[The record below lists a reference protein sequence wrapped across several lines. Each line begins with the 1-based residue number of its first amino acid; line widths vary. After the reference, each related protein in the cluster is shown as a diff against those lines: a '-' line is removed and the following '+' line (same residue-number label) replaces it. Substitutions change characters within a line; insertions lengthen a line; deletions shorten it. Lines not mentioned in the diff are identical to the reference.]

1 MMRKMILCAKG
12 RNDKMNRNFTHSH
25 LDFDHN
31 LYFFSYK
38 TWMRRC
44 PDEYYHAH
52 DGMEFLYIHEGE
64 GRIILNDRL
73 FLLKP
78 RTLVYIQPYQVH
90 LTRFECPRLRS
101 VLKINL
107 SLLYPYIQM
116 YPSVAGFVAYLEKS
130 RAGDQVVQLSP
141 EQDEELTALLGS
153 IDHTLSLVPAHER
166 KEQFLIFGTQ
176 FMSYLKT
183 RLFDMRR
190 SPEEDCKLQ
199 NRESHHMEKI
209 KAWIEQHYKEPY
221 SLEKL
226 SADIHLTGSYL
237 SNLFRSFAGVT
248 ITEYITRRR
257 LDEACLLLAHT
268 SISIDQAGKQSGF
281 PTPAY
286 FCRCFKKRHLLTPQ
300 QYRAAAAASK
310 RYPETSENAGTD

>member
-1 MMRKMILCAKG
+1 MRKMILCAKG

-25 LDFDHN
+25 LMFDHN

-78 RTLVYIQPYQVH
+78 RTLAYIQPYQVH
-90 LTRFECPRLRS
+90 LTRFESPRLRS

-107 SLLYPYIQM
+107 SLLYPYIRM
-116 YPSVAGFVAYLEKS
+116 YPSIESFVAYLEKS

-141 EQDEELTALLGS
+141 EQDEEFTALLGS
-153 IDHTLSLVPAHER
+153 IDHTLSIVPALER
-166 KEQFLIFGTQ
+166 KEQFLIYGTQ
-176 FMSYLKT
+176 FLSYLKT
-183 RLFDMRR
+183 RLFDVRR
-190 SPEEDCKLQ
+190 PPGEDCKVQ
-199 NRESHHMEKI
+199 NRQSHHMEKI
-209 KAWIEQHYKEPY
+209 KAWIEQHYKEHY

-226 SADIHLTGSYL
+226 SADIHLSGSYL
-237 SNLFRSFAGVT
+237 SNLFRSFSGVT

-286 FCRCFKKRHLLTPQ
+286 FCRCFKKRYLLTPQ
-300 QYRAAAAASK
+300 QYRTAAAASK
-310 RYPETSENAGTD
+310 RYPESPGNAGTD